1 MEGFDTMNDAPKKI
15 WAWDFMVSKQNEF
28 MTGGWHN
35 ETEDIDSDKETE
47 YTRSDIAQARI
58 EKLQDAIDLGVIQGD
73 VVAHLTVVSL
83 TARTEELEAVLRGLL
98 NCLDN
103 RLIGISSAREAARTA
118 LKETP

>member
-1 MEGFDTMNDAPKKI
+1 MEGFDAMNDAPKKI

-58 EKLQDAIDLGVIQGD
+58 EKL
-73 VVAHLTVVSL
+73 
-83 TARTEELEAVLRGLL
+83 
-98 NCLDN
+98 
-103 RLIGISSAREAARTA
+103 EAALRFYNEGVTAFSLPGINADVADQTLDRDGGKQARAA